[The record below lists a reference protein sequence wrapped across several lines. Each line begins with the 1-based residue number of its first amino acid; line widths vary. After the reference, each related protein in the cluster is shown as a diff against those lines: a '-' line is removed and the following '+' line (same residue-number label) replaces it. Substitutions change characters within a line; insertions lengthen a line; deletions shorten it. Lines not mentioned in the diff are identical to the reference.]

1 MTFDRQADARPVVLG
16 YLSADPLT
24 SDRELALGTAE
35 LAAFTHHEGY
45 ALGTVFIERSERLPA
60 AFEAM
65 LAEAA
70 RVGARA
76 VVMPGPVLLACA
88 SYRHP

>member
-1 MTFDRQADARPVVLG
+1 MSAADYVRPVVLG
-16 YLSADPLT
+16 YLNADPLT
-24 SDRELALGTAE
+24 TDRELALGTAE
-35 LAAFTHHEGY
+35 LAAFAEREGY
-45 ALGTVFIERSERLPA
+45 ALGTVFVERSGKVPV

-65 LAEAA
+65 LSEAG

-76 VVMPGPVLLACA
+76 IVMPGPVLLACA